1 MSKQNV
7 KITAV
12 ITTGTQCQSKSLRNQ
27 NVPIIFFLNSGL
39 QFLDKTW
46 RFRTVYN
53 NNFILTEC
61 RSLKDGDLITI
72 DKTSLQHLVG
82 LKFICL
88 NHFNGWTKS

>member
-39 QFLDKTW
+39 QFWTKHGGLEQCT
-46 RFRTVYN
+46 
-53 NNFILTEC
+53 
-61 RSLKDGDLITI
+61 ITI
-72 DKTSLQHLVG
+72 LFLQNVVR
-82 LKFICL
+82 
-88 NHFNGWTKS
+88 